1 MLVFALGFEGESGQV
16 FRVAGQHVVV
26 VGVGDGDGDRAAS
39 VVDAGH
45 QRLDLGAGGALDG
58 EHRAGFAVLGVQ
70 AQFAHAAG
78 SGGADQGGLGHAV
91 AEVFEV
97 EQGAELGQRHAFHGR
112 GGVGC
117 GAEACRVRGEA
128 EQVDRTAGGGQQVGG
143 DRGEQSAGCGDVA
156 AQGLVKAG
164 IGGLVCQGYRPR
176 GEGERMG
183 LGG

>member
-1 MLVFALGFEGESGQV
+1 MEP
-16 FRVAGQHVVV
+16 
-26 VGVGDGDGDRAAS
+26 AAS
-39 VVDAGH
+39 MARVMCTASTPWEWPSTAS
-45 QRLDLGAGGALDG
+45 RL
-58 EHRAGFAVLGVQ
+58 
-70 AQFAHAAG
+70 
-78 SGGADQGGLGHAV
+78 GLGHAV

-164 IGGLVCQGYRPR
+164 IGGLVCQGYRATGWTGR
-176 GEGERMG
+176 RRRAHGARW
-183 LGG
+183 LGD

>member
-1 MLVFALGFEGESGQV
+1 MHGEHALGVAEHGE
-16 FRVAGQHVVV
+16 
-26 VGVGDGDGDRAAS
+26 
-39 VVDAGH
+39 
-45 QRLDLGAGGALDG
+45 RL
-58 EHRAGFAVLGVQ
+58 
-70 AQFAHAAG
+70 
-78 SGGADQGGLGHAV
+78 GLGHAV

-156 AQGLVKAG
+156 AQGLVRATGHGVDWPAKASAWG
-164 IGGLVCQGYRPR
+164 SVARRLRKKVVIAFLTCVWLTSSKIR
-176 GEGERMG
+176 GAGCRG
-183 LGG
+183 VWWCA

>member
-1 MLVFALGFEGESGQV
+1 MHGEHALGVAEHGE
-16 FRVAGQHVVV
+16 
-26 VGVGDGDGDRAAS
+26 
-39 VVDAGH
+39 
-45 QRLDLGAGGALDG
+45 RL
-58 EHRAGFAVLGVQ
+58 
-70 AQFAHAAG
+70 
-78 SGGADQGGLGHAV
+78 GLGHAV

-97 EQGAELGQRHAFHGR
+97 EQGAELGQCHAFHGR

-128 EQVDRTAGGGQQVGG
+128 DQVDRTAGGGQQVGG

-176 GEGERMG
+176 GGLAGEGERMG